1 MADVMIHKVRFIHK
15 FVNLSNTLPQVPVS
29 GWPRGDDGAVSAP
42 RERDDEAVQRYAE
55 QFGNV
60 LADSGWPRMSARVF
74 AAILA
79 SEKGRMTAAELSD
92 QLQAS
97 PAAISGAVR
106 YLLQLGLASRE
117 REPGSRRDIYVVQD
131 NFWFESMMRQDR
143 ALVRWEEILQQML
156 TVSGEGT
163 EADKRI
169 RGTLGFLEFIQA
181 EVVGLTERWQKRK
194 AEIDAE
200 LR

>member
-1 MADVMIHKVRFIHK
+1 
-15 FVNLSNTLPQVPVS
+15 
-29 GWPRGDDGAVSAP
+29 
-42 RERDDEAVQRYAE
+42 
-55 QFGNV
+55 
-60 LADSGWPRMSARVF
+60 MSARVF

-106 YLLQLGLASRE
+106 YLLQLRLASRE

-131 NFWFESMMRQDR
+131 NFWFETMMRQDR
-143 ALVRWEEILQQML
+143 ALIRWEEILQQML

-169 RGTLGFLEFIQA
+169 RGTLSFLEFIQD

-194 AEIDAE
+194 AEIDAQV
-200 LR
+200 RW

>member
-1 MADVMIHKVRFIHK
+1 
-15 FVNLSNTLPQVPVS
+15 
-29 GWPRGDDGAVSAP
+29 VSAP
-42 RERDDEAVQRYAE
+42 RERDDEAVKRYAE

-60 LADSGWPRMSARVF
+60 LAGSGWPRMSARVF

-79 SEKGRMTAAELSD
+79 SEAGRMSAAELSD

-106 YLLQLGLASRE
+106 YLLQLSLATRE
-117 REPGSRRDIYVVQD
+117 REPGSRRDVYVVQD
-131 NFWFESMMRQDR
+131 NFWFESMMRQDQV
-143 ALVRWEEILQQML
+143 LIRWEEILQQML
-156 TVSGEGT
+156 GVSGEGT

-169 RGTLGFLEFIQA
+169 RGTLGFLEFLQA